1 MGREPRSKLFAEEMG
16 QNEADEAD
24 SGSLLVLS
32 RIEPSQ
38 ISISHLPIFSLLSC
52 TSIRLRRMCL
62 DS

>member
-38 ISISHLPIFSLLSC
+38 ISISHLHLFVA
-52 TSIRLRRMCL
+52 
-62 DS
+62 